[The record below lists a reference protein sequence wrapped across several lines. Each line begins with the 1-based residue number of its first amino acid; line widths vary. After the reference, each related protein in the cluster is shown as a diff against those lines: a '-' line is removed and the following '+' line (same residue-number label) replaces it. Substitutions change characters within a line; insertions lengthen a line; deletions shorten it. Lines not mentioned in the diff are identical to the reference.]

1 MNEKEVKEVVR
12 LLEEAGWQPMV
23 CDTAVPYFDC
33 GVPAGIPQMVGDYEG
48 DCIMLPKGLT
58 TYEPIV
64 VIKVRGES
72 MCGAG
77 IENGDMVT
85 LQLDSNV
92 EDGDVVVAWLDGE
105 ATLKVFYRDEEG
117 EVWLVPQNEKYQ
129 PIRLRDFTNVWILG
143 RVIDVKKAVPR
154 VSYRQIQQQMKGVKR
169 EQGNVPNEDKLKRA
183 VAKVAKQMEG
193 NSRLWFSIYRVLA
206 DMKYIEEGDFEGL
219 RNKMDDLFPDNDF
232 SINPKDLS
240 RLNVD
245 VFRRRLFLWD
255 EESAPVQG
263 KRFWD
268 YYNLARKFQELLI

>member
-1 MNEKEVKEVVR
+1 MASRPEGDFSEKEVKEVLR

-92 EDGDVVVAWLDGE
+92 EDGSM
-105 ATLKVFYRDEEG
+105 
-117 EVWLVPQNEKYQ
+117 Q
-129 PIRLRDFTNVWILG
+129 PNFKQIRM
-143 RVIDVKKAVPR
+143 
-154 VSYRQIQQQMKGVKR
+154 RQG
-169 EQGNVPNEDKLKRA
+169 
-183 VAKVAKQMEG
+183 
-193 NSRLWFSIYRVLA
+193 F
-206 DMKYIEEGDFEGL
+206 
-219 RNKMDDLFPDNDF
+219 
-232 SINPKDLS
+232 
-240 RLNVD
+240 NVD
-245 VFRRRLFLWD
+245 SYALEVVNEIRQALKGLI
-255 EESAPVQG
+255 ES
-263 KRFWD
+263 
-268 YYNLARKFQELLI
+268 E